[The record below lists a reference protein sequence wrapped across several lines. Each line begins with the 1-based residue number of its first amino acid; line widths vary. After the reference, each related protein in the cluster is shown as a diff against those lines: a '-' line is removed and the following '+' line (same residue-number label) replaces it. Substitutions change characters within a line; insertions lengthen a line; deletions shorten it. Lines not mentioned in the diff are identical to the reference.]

1 MEWNV
6 MATLADLVQDPASG
20 IDAIAAHLDALTHE
34 QRLEAVYSLRK
45 KGQKALFEKAAAAP
59 PITLEHFVPRDREP
73 LEEVIHFGKNTLP
86 AFKLFQKRFCRPDGA
101 ELDKLYGYN
110 EGLTRG
116 LIGPGYFVAHPTAGH
131 EPVWQERGAIVVN
144 YFEVPDDQV
153 VDGWPKIKPNTSG
166 LQVFVYNKTRDF
178 MRKVSEHVS
187 IGAAFRVEKALD
199 AYFILCR
206 QDEANGD

>member
-1 MEWNV
+1 
-6 MATLADLVQDPASG
+6 MATLTELVLDPATEMH
-20 IDAIAAHLDALTHE
+20 AIAAYLDAMTHDD
-34 QRLEAVYSLRK
+34 RLEAVYSLRK
-45 KGQKALFEKAAAAP
+45 KGQKALFEKAAASP
-59 PITLEHFVPRDREP
+59 PITLEHFVPSDRAP

-101 ELDKLYGYN
+101 EPDKLYGYN

-116 LIGPGYFVAHPTAGH
+116 IIGPGYFVTHATAGH
-131 EPVWQERGAIVVN
+131 EPAWQERGAIVVN

-166 LQVFVYNKTRDF
+166 LQMFVYNKTRDF

-206 QDEANGD
+206 LDEATGD